1 MGLLSAIIGSVVGLF
16 VRKVTT
22 VDPSS
27 GDEITRRRPTGFGM
41 SAAGVI
47 AFLLLYHLLLWPI
60 LNYHFPQYA
69 FPPLDLSVLGA
80 VLPAIGGI

>member
-1 MGLLSAIIGSVVGLF
+1 MGLLSAIVGSVVGLF

-22 VDPSS
+22 VDAS
-27 GDEITRRRPTGFGM
+27 GEESTRRRPTAFGM
-41 SAAGVI
+41 SAAGVM

-60 LNYHFPQYA
+60 LNYHFPHYA

-80 VLPAIGGI
+80 VLPAIGGM